1 MSGRPDQVTAM
12 AEFINAERAK
22 GTEDERIGWMVSET
36 WPEAHYVDM
45 MAALKLAGTVR
56 DMEVAEIARDILE
69 RRRAQRTTD

>member
-1 MSGRPDQVTAM
+1 MSGRPHHVAAM

-22 GTEDERIGWMVSET
+22 GTEDERIGWMLSET

-56 DMEVAEIARDILE
+56 DMDIAEIAREILD
-69 RRRAQRTTD
+69 RRRAGRKAD